1 MRHTDKT
8 VTIYRKGWDA
18 DKGVDTY
25 TGTVI
30 PNVSFFSRM
39 ATAVSNEG
47 IAAACEGILRIP
59 LTVMPGGKEPKNGDL
74 VCAGRLPVT
83 GKTPADLDKLC
94 PYVFTVVGVT
104 WNLSGREPH
113 VKVVCK

>member
-30 PNVSFFSRM
+30 QNVSFFSRI
-39 ATAVSNEG
+39 ANAVSNEG
-47 IAAACEGILRIP
+47 IAAACEGIMRIP
-59 LTVMPGGKEPKNGDL
+59 LTVLPGGKEPKNGDL

-83 GKTPADLDKLC
+83 GKTPADLDELC